1 MLVRLCFGQDT
12 VIYQMINWCPL
23 IIYISNLIICVKNV
37 SLYYNDFVILQNYE
51 TTNEPE
57 AFKKTSWIQI
67 G

>member
-1 MLVRLCFGQDT
+1 
-12 VIYQMINWCPL
+12 MINWCPL

-57 AFKKTSWIQI
+57 AFKKTSTFSFTNQY